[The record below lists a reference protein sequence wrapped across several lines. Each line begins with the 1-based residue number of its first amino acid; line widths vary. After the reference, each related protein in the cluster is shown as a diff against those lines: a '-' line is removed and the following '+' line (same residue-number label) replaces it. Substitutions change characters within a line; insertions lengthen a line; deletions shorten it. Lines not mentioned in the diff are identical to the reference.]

1 MAAQTA
7 LVVGGTGPTGPF
19 VVHGL
24 IERGYQVTIFHR
36 GTHEVPEIP
45 PAVTHIHGDPH
56 FPETIAA
63 ALDGQTFDVTVAA
76 YGRLRHV
83 AAALAGRTGRF
94 LAVGGVAVYRG
105 LLEPELLT
113 PPGMPVPAAEDAPVV
128 TSPDEVAFSAA
139 MVRTEDAVFE
149 HHPEGTLF
157 RYPYVYGA
165 YQIIPREWS
174 VVRRLLDGRRRLL
187 LPDAGLRLETHGWAG
202 NLAHS
207 VLLALDQPDAAA
219 GRRYNCGDL
228 EQLDLRQ
235 VVLTI
240 AAALDREVELTSVP
254 WDVAGPARLQSAL
267 GTRYHTVMDLHA
279 IRAELG
285 YTDALGS
292 REAMARTARWYV
304 DNPLPPGGH
313 MEEQLGDPFDYQ
325 AEDRLIAVALEARER
340 LGEAALASTAELA
353 HPYPHPT
360 EAGQATDHRGR

>member
-1 MAAQTA
+1 MAGPSA

-19 VVHGL
+19 VVNGL

-45 PAVTHIHGDPH
+45 PEVTHIHGDPH
-56 FPETIAA
+56 FPETIDA
-63 ALDGQTFDVTVAA
+63 ALGRPTFDVTVAA

-113 PPGMPVPAAEDAPVV
+113 PPGMPVPVGGDRSGRDRAGRGGVLGG
-128 TSPDEVAFSAA
+128 

-157 RYPYVYGA
+157 RYPYVYGP

-207 VLLALDQPDAAA
+207 VLLALDQPEAAA

-240 AAALDREVELTSVP
+240 AEALDCEVELIAVP
-254 WDVAGPARLQSAL
+254 WDVAGPARAAVGAGHQVPHAD
-267 GTRYHTVMDLHA
+267 GPPRHPGRARLHR
-279 IRAELG
+279 RA
-285 YTDALGS
+285 AA
-292 REAMARTARWYV
+292 RAEAMARTARWYV
-304 DNPLPPGGH
+304 DNL
-313 MEEQLGDPFDYQ
+313 
-325 AEDRLIAVALEARER
+325 AARR
-340 LGEAALASTAELA
+340 RRWRSSSATPSTTRPRTA
-353 HPYPHPT
+353 
-360 EAGQATDHRGR
+360 